1 MTRAPFSFCPYNA
14 GLDCHVLRV
23 HSGAVLNSPNQTQQ
37 WLIFVG
43 QMAVIQVG
51 MWCQRA
57 FFWYIFIFSW
67 LAKKVSAWTLEQ
79 SGVSCFSSG
88 EINNTEQTYELWT
101 VEKVLSWKFFFFHL
115 VLQCLLFCWRLF
127 QQVPNPDAA
136 WSCST
141 RSATT
146 FWWEKDGEALIFWS
160 WRYLLEIQ
168 AIFLIKTNI
177 TNRTA
182 PWASTS
188 SDCFLRT
195 QLTTPV
201 VGGSDAHSS
210 SLLASWP
217 VLKVEP

>member
-1 MTRAPFSFCPYNA
+1 MTRAPFSFCLYNA

-101 VEKVLSWKFFFFHL
+101 VEKVLSWKFFFPTWYCSACCSVEGCFSKYL
-115 VLQCLLFCWRLF
+115 IPTPREAAALGLLQLSDER
-127 QQVPNPDAA
+127 
-136 WSCST
+136 
-141 RSATT
+141 RM
-146 FWWEKDGEALIFWS
+146 EK
-160 WRYLLEIQ
+160 
-168 AIFLIKTNI
+168 
-177 TNRTA
+177 
-182 PWASTS
+182 P
-188 SDCFLRT
+188 
-195 QLTTPV
+195 
-201 VGGSDAHSS
+201 
-210 SLLASWP
+210 
-217 VLKVEP
+217 